1 MACMCVPPSWL
12 VATPWLVPILLR
24 PLVKVRGSSPRRGS
38 FPLLIVPTPKG
49 WKAEYTLASR
59 MQIHE
64 SLRVLALLTRGEART
79 SDPWICSLMLYHL
92 SYLTTT
98 YIHTY
103 IHTYIRTYIGIV
115 RIGQEY
121 ERLYLEEETDEIEGE
136 PLVSKTITD
145 KIKQRLNGK
154 RKGDWLKKPQH
165 GYLNNMPL
173 TGSWRSRISYIHTYV
188 ASVSE
193 LLCLIPILVG
203 SSVATVCPPE
213 RDTALRTAVTTVT
226 RVPL

>member
-1 MACMCVPPSWL
+1 M
-12 VATPWLVPILLR
+12 ATPWLVPILLR

-38 FPLLIVPTPKG
+38 SPLLIVPTPEV

-64 SLRVLALLTRGEART
+64 SLTVLALLTRGEART
-79 SDPWICSLMLYHL
+79 SNPWIRSLMLYHL
-92 SYLTTT
+92 SYLTT
-98 YIHTY
+98 YIHTC
-103 IHTYIRTYIGIV
+103 IV
-115 RIGQEY
+115 N
-121 ERLYLEEETDEIEGE
+121 L
-136 PLVSKTITD
+136 
-145 KIKQRLNGK
+145 
-154 RKGDWLKKPQH
+154 
-165 GYLNNMPL
+165 
-173 TGSWRSRISYIHTYV
+173 
-188 ASVSE
+188 SE

>member
-38 FPLLIVPTPKG
+38 SPLLIVPTPKG

-92 SYLTTT
+92 SYLTTDSANK
-98 YIHTY
+98 
-103 IHTYIRTYIGIV
+103 IRSPANSMAQICISQIV
-115 RIGQEY
+115 IPNASFSEKVFGSLR
-121 ERLYLEEETDEIEGE
+121 
-136 PLVSKTITD
+136 
-145 KIKQRLNGK
+145 K
-154 RKGDWLKKPQH
+154 RANSRGDNRQPGLSPF
-165 GYLNNMPL
+165 
-173 TGSWRSRISYIHTYV
+173 SSIS
-188 ASVSE
+188 A
-193 LLCLIPILVG
+193 L
-203 SSVATVCPPE
+203 SSN
-213 RDTALRTAVTTVT
+213 
-226 RVPL
+226 

>member
-1 MACMCVPPSWL
+1 MHGMYVCTPQLAGGNPLVGPNSFKTLGEGPRLVPPK
-12 VATPWLVPILLR
+12 R
-24 PLVKVRGSSPRRGS
+24 E

-64 SLRVLALLTRGEART
+64 SLTVLALFTRGEART

-103 IHTYIRTYIGIV
+103 IHTYIV
-115 RIGQEY
+115 N
-121 ERLYLEEETDEIEGE
+121 L
-136 PLVSKTITD
+136 
-145 KIKQRLNGK
+145 
-154 RKGDWLKKPQH
+154 
-165 GYLNNMPL
+165 
-173 TGSWRSRISYIHTYV
+173 
-188 ASVSE
+188 SE